1 MATAEQLKAISDHK
15 TNAHNADIDST
26 ILGLTTRR
34 RKVQRIVSTIAT
46 DYNGWGDA
54 SVTQDMIA
62 ARVAVMVQDGRLIAF
77 GDISNRRTA
86 DIVAQD
92 SIEAKDF

>member
-1 MATAEQLKAISDHK
+1 MSV
-15 TNAHNADIDST
+15 NNGDIDST
-26 ILGLTTRR
+26 ILSLTSRR

-46 DYNGWGDA
+46 DYNGWGDS
-54 SVTQDMIA
+54 SVTQDTIA

-77 GDISNRRTA
+77 GDINDRRAA

-92 SIEAKDF
+92 SVEAKDF